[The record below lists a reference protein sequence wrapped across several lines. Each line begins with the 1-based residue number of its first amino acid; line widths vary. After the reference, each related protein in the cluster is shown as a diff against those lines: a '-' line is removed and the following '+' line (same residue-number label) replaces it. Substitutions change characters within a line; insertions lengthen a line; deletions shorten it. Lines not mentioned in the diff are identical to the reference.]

1 ARHDVDVVVEHEIG
15 DAIEYRMTLR
25 VGAEDH
31 RAPDGEAVMVDAL
44 DRVATVAAAGLQ
56 VELLVEEL
64 EGLRLDG
71 LEAAEHP
78 DAGGLGHPVQDL
90 VVLRDVDGCETEPV
104 LADPAFGHLTIQGH
118 RALVGQ
124 PAVPVEVLVAPDHA
138 AILAFELLELVQQIV
153 DRALPVLAALEERDE
168 AELAG
173 VRAAGRRDRGREAI
187 AVFPP

>member
-1 ARHDVDVVVEHEIG
+1 H
-15 DAIEYRMTLR
+15 
-25 VGAEDH
+25 
-31 RAPDGEAVMVDAL
+31 GEAVMVDAL
-44 DRVATVAAAGLQ
+44 DRVSIVTAGGLQ

-71 LEAAEHP
+71 LEADEHP
-78 DAGGLGHPVQDL
+78 DAAGLGHPVQNL
-90 VVLRDVDGCETEPV
+90 VVLRDVDGREAEPV
-104 LADPAFGHLTIQGH
+104 LADPAFGHLAIEGH

-124 PAVPVEVLVAPDHA
+124 PAMPVEVLVAPDHA
-138 AILAFELLELVQQIV
+138 AILAFELLELVQQVV

-173 VRAAGRRDRGREAI
+173 VRAARRRDRSREAI